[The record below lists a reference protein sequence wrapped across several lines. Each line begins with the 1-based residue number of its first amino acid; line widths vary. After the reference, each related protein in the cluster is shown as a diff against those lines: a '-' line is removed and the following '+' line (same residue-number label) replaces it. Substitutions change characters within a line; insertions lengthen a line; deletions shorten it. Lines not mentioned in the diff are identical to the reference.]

1 MSKLFALLS
10 LIGLSTI
17 ATLVHLLGHMIT
29 GRLFGLKIE
38 RFSLF
43 FFPVFKFQ
51 TPLFPVEIGLLPMG
65 GSVKFSD
72 DYEKL
77 ALPLKWLV
85 ILSGPLFTI
94 ISALLVLPF
103 DKAFP
108 AFISGFGQSIYGAIS
123 PIAYGAPLLQTFFIE
138 DLATSVFA
146 AYGILALKME
156 ALNLL
161 PLPLF
166 NGGQLITAIF
176 QNFDD
181 SKWGGKINSISF
193 LLLLIFYISWGIA
206 LAVCLF
212 R

>member
-10 LIGLSTI
+10 LLGLYTI
-17 ATLVHLLGHMIT
+17 ATLIHLLGHMIT
-29 GRLFGLKIE
+29 GRLSGLKIE
-38 RFSLF
+38 RFNLF
-43 FFPVFKFQ
+43 WISVFKFQ
-51 TPLFPVEIGLLPMG
+51 TPFFPVEIGILPLG

-72 DYEKL
+72 DLETL

-85 ILSGPLFTI
+85 IISGPLLAI
-94 ISALLVLPF
+94 LSALLVLPF
-103 DKAFP
+103 DRAFP

-123 PIAYGAPLLQTFFIE
+123 PVAYGAPLLQTFFTE

-146 AYGILALKME
+146 AYGILALKLE

-161 PLPLF
+161 PLPSL
-166 NGGQLITAIF
+166 NGGQLVTAIIP
-176 QNFDD
+176 NFDD
-181 SKWGGKINSISF
+181 SRWGGKINSISF
-193 LLLLIFYISWGIA
+193 LLLLIFFVSWGIA